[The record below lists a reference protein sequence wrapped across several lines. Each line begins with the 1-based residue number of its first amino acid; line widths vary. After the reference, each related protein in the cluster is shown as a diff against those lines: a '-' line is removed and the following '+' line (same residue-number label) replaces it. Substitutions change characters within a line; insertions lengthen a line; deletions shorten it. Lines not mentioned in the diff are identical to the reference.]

1 MKIYEVTPKDP
12 TAINISPKTEAEE
25 IIQNVRTI
33 LATQKGT
40 IPVDREFGLDG
51 TVIDLPINL
60 AKARLTNDIFQAIK
74 RYEPRVSIE
83 RIDFT
88 GDVSGKVVPK
98 VVITL

>member
-1 MKIYEVTPKDP
+1 M
-12 TAINISPKTEAEE
+12 
-25 IIQNVRTI
+25 
-33 LATQKGT
+33 
-40 IPVDREFGLDG
+40 DREFGLDG

>member
-1 MKIYEVTPKDP
+1 MTYEITPKDP
-12 TAINISPKTEAEE
+12 AAINIAPKTEAEE

-33 LATQKGT
+33 LATQKET
-40 IPVDREFGLDG
+40 IPLDREFGLDG

-83 RIDFT
+83 RIDFS
-88 GDVSGKVVPK
+88 GDASGKVIPK